1 MELPTINISP
11 KVRFILYL
19 FGVLGAV
26 LVQYAID
33 KAWFGE
39 AEMRLW
45 SGVAAVL
52 FALAA
57 AKTNLSP
64 TATVVQGTVI
74 SQTGETGTIDATLSE
89 ATAADLTASE
99 GDDGLS
105 YEEAGG
111 RPYAGENYN
120 EGEDY
125 GTAPNPRDYP
135 RTYED
140 GDPNR

>member
-11 KVRFILYL
+11 KIRFALYL

-33 KAWFGE
+33 KSWFGE

-57 AKTNLSP
+57 AKTNLAP
-64 TATVVQGTVI
+64 TATVVQGTVV

-89 ATAADLTASE
+89 ATGADLSAEE

-105 YEEAGG
+105 YSEAGG
-111 RPYAGENYN
+111 RPYG
-120 EGEDY
+120 D
-125 GTAPNPRDYP
+125 APDPNQYP
-135 RTYED
+135 ITFTD
-140 GDPNR
+140 GDPHR